1 MATITPI
8 RVPVCSA
15 DGTII
20 DRVDPARARR
30 LALAP
35 NATVVRKHQTG
46 VRKCQSPIV
55 RILLSDDGND
65 ASLNCKVGDPRRYF
79 YLDCSPA
86 MPEGVFSLK
95 YLPQSTASL
104 YRLAV
109 TDCIKQAA

>member
-1 MATITPI
+1 MAIITPI
-8 RVPVCSA
+8 RVPVCNC

-35 NATVVRKHQTG
+35 NATVVRQHQSG

-65 ASLNCKVGDPRRYF
+65 EAMNPTFGDPRRYF

-86 MPEGVFSLK
+86 MPEGVYSLK
-95 YLPQSTASL
+95 HLHRDTAGMYRQS
-104 YRLAV
+104 V